1 MGSSR
6 GVGAS
11 LYRFL
16 VDVQARGPQEALR
29 LFNLEPLAGRPIQEI
44 LLSLAE
50 YVCPTGGSVD
60 EGIAREAFIET
71 IGDLATLG
79 IHDINGLTPRQI
91 NTVFE
96 MFVTHA
102 IEGRI

>member
-60 EGIAREAFIET
+60 EGTLAR
-71 IGDLATLG
+71 
-79 IHDINGLTPRQI
+79 PSSRQS
-91 NTVFE
+91 
-96 MFVTHA
+96 A
-102 IEGRI
+102 ISRRSEFMISTG